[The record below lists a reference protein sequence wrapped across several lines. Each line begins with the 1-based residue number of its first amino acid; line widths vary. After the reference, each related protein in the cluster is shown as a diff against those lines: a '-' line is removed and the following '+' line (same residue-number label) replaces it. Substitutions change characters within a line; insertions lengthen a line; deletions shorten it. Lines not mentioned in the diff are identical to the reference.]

1 MKKIMISLFVVM
13 AAQMALSKTYYV
25 SKDYGDDANPG
36 TESAPF
42 KNLKP
47 AITNAVDSDI
57 IIVDDGSYNIPDF
70 ATNGLYIAKAI
81 TLRSKNGPQKSTIAS
96 YKISNTE
103 PRVLFISNEGA
114 KVEGFSIKWGKGGGA
129 STLEGVANGYGGGV
143 VLLKGIL
150 ENCIVAN
157 NSAFGYGG
165 GIYMKGGLVSRCII
179 QNNKNSAGHGQC
191 AGVLMSGGI
200 IEHSL
205 IAGNNMEPT
214 TNSKNKYGGIS
225 ASGASVIRNC
235 TVVNN
240 KGKTSAGI
248 NLAGSAVLENTIS
261 FGNVTH
267 DGAVSNF
274 SGNNPAQVTNLA
286 STAAFGV
293 VMEEDKLAEDQE
305 KLVITDPDQEF
316 TGFAVGDY
324 TLVKT
329 SRCIDAG
336 YGEETVDKDLTGAD
350 RVQGVRM
357 DIGAYE
363 FTPRVAKVYELS
375 TSDNLK
381 EVIETAEDSDV
392 ILLNDGTY
400 EISGGLTIDKE
411 VALRSKNRHGA
422 ILYGDNAAPTITM
435 THPRAVVEGVKIT
448 KGQPGAIVSAGMVTD
463 SIIYGN
469 TANFVNADG
478 GGVRITGAGIVSRCI
493 IRNNS
498 TGLANHGR
506 GGGVCLSDN
515 GVLEHSLIY
524 DNESSGN
531 KYSDHGSSVSANG
544 PVTVRSCTVSKNKGI
559 RAGILVNSASAK
571 IIDTICCGNE
581 TDETNAFNNFYNN
594 KNSQFLTNVCS
605 SIQIGVVMNSTALA
619 ADQSRLVVDD
629 VNDLFVDIDN
639 NDFRLK
645 NGSCCKDMA
654 YGKPTVEKDVLGN
667 LRVVGRRMDIGAIEC
682 LKLDGMRV
690 IVR

>member
-1 MKKIMISLFVVM
+1 MKKSIISLFVVV
-13 AAQMALSKTYYV
+13 AAQMVLSKTYYV
-25 SKDYGDDANPG
+25 SQKDSDDANPG
-36 TESAPF
+36 SESAPF
-42 KNLKP
+42 KTLKP
-47 AITNAVDSDI
+47 AITNAVDGDI
-57 IIVDDGSYNIPDF
+57 IIVDDGTYYIPDF
-70 ATNGLYIAKAI
+70 ETNGIYIAKAI
-81 TLRSKNGPQKSTIAS
+81 TLRSKNGPKKSTIAS
-96 YKISNTE
+96 YEFYKDMF

-114 KVEGFSIKWGKGGGA
+114 KVEGFSIKNGRGCALTK
-129 STLEGVANGYGGGV
+129 LEDVGSGYGGGV
-143 VLLKGIL
+143 VLLKGTL
-150 ENCIVAN
+150 ENCIVES

-179 QNNKNSAGHGQC
+179 KDNKNNAGHGQC

-205 IAGNNMEPT
+205 IAGNNMISSN
-214 TNSKNKYGGIS
+214 NSKNKYGGIS
-225 ASGASVIRNC
+225 ASGTSVIRNC

-240 KGKTSAGI
+240 KGNTSAGI
-248 NLAGSAVLENTIS
+248 SLAGSAVLENTIS
-261 FGNVTH
+261 FGNVTFG
-267 DGAVSNF
+267 GAVSDF
-274 SGNNPAQVTNLA
+274 SGSNPAQVTNLA
-286 STAAFGV
+286 STVAFGV

-316 TGFAVGDY
+316 TGFAVGNY
-324 TLVKT
+324 MLVKT

-336 YGEETVDKDLTGAD
+336 YGEATVDKDLAGAD
-350 RVQGVRM
+350 RVQGLRM

-400 EISGGLTIDKE
+400 KISGGLTIDKG

-435 THPRAVVEGVKIT
+435 THARAVVEGVKIT
-448 KGQPGAIVSAGMVTD
+448 NGQPGAIVSAGMVTD
-463 SIIYGN
+463 SIIYKN
-469 TANFVNADG
+469 TAVYG
-478 GGVRITGAGIVSRCI
+478 GGVKITGAGIVSRCI

-498 TGLANHGR
+498 TGTVNHGC
-506 GGGVCLSDN
+506 GGGVYLEGN

-524 DNESSGN
+524 DNVSNSKKYGN
-531 KYSDHGSSVSANG
+531 HGSSVSAHG
-544 PVTVRSCTVSKNKGI
+544 PVTIRSCTVSKNKGI
-559 RAGILVNSASAK
+559 RPGILVNNASAK
-571 IIDTICCGNE
+571 IIDTICCGNAA
-581 TDETNAFNNFYNN
+581 DETNGSKNFYSYQ
-594 KNSQFLTNVCS
+594 NSQFLTNVCS
-605 SIQIGVVMNSTALA
+605 SIQVGVVMNSTALA
-619 ADQSRLVVDD
+619 ADQSRLVVND
-629 VNDLFVDIDN
+629 VNDLFVNIDN

-654 YGKPTVEKDVLGN
+654 YGEPTVEKDVLGN

-682 LKLDGMRV
+682 LKQDGMRV

>member
-1 MKKIMISLFVVM
+1 MKKSIISLFVVV
-13 AAQMALSKTYYV
+13 AAQMVLSKTYYV
-25 SKDYGDDANPG
+25 SKNIGDDANPG
-36 TESAPF
+36 SESAPF

-47 AITNAVDSDI
+47 AITNAVDGDI

-81 TLRSKNGPQKSTIAS
+81 TLRSKNGPQKSTITS
-96 YKISNTE
+96 YKISNIE

-150 ENCIVAN
+150 ENCIVAD
-157 NSAFGYGG
+157 NSVFGFGG

-179 QNNKNSAGHGQC
+179 QNNKNSAGHGQY
-191 AGVLMSGGI
+191 AGVYMSGGI

-205 IAGNNMEPT
+205 IAGNKMT
-214 TNSKNKYGGIS
+214 ATSGAKRQYGGIF
-225 ASGASVIRNC
+225 ASGTSVIRNC

-240 KGKTSAGI
+240 KGNTCAGI

-261 FGNVTH
+261 FGNETLG
-267 DGAVSNF
+267 GAVSNF
-274 SGNNPAQVTNLA
+274 SGSNPAQVTNLA

-316 TGFAVGDY
+316 TGFAAGNY

-336 YGEETVDKDLTGAD
+336 YGEATVDKDLTGAD
-350 RVQGVRM
+350 RVQGLRM

-469 TANFVNADG
+469 TANFSDADG

-506 GGGVCLSDN
+506 GGGVYLSDN

-524 DNESSGN
+524 DNESIAD
-531 KYSDHGSSVSANG
+531 KYSDYGSSVYAHGS
-544 PVTVRSCTVSKNKGI
+544 VTVRSCTVSKNKGI
-559 RAGILVNSASAK
+559 RAGILVNHASAK
-571 IIDTICCGNE
+571 IVDTICCGNE
-581 TDETNAFNNFYNN
+581 TDETNASNNFYNN

-605 SIQIGVVMNSTALA
+605 SIQVGVVMNSTALA

-639 NDFRLK
+639 KDFRLK

-667 LRVVGRRMDIGAIEC
+667 LRVVGRRMDIGAIES